1 MSENEWMTISEA
13 AKLRNTSRQALWG
26 LVKRGAFVSRRV
38 GHRLMVSRA
47 SVEAYDAR
55 RDTADELRARIRE
68 LRDLLAELEAT
79 E

>member
-1 MSENEWMTISEA
+1 MENEWMTISEA
-13 AKLRNTSRQALWG
+13 ARARGTSRQALWG
-26 LVKRGAFVSRRV
+26 LVKRGALVSRRV

-68 LRDLLAELEAT
+68 LRTMVAELE
-79 E
+79 EQQ